1 MKVYVNNI
9 IKLYWRF
16 HPGNLS
22 ETELEGE
29 QMLEMNGK
37 MLEEDENV
45 NDVDKK
51 GREDSTNEHDV
62 NGVDSNEEKRSRQK
76 DVNKEGNNSQGTSM

>member
-1 MKVYVNNI
+1 M
-9 IKLYWRF
+9 
-16 HPGNLS
+16 S

-37 MLEEDENV
+37 TLEEDENV

-62 NGVDSNEEKRSRQK
+62 NGVDSNEKKGSRQK
-76 DVNKEGNNSQGTSM
+76 DMNKEGNNSQGTSM

>member
-1 MKVYVNNI
+1 M
-9 IKLYWRF
+9 
-16 HPGNLS
+16 S

-29 QMLEMNGK
+29 QMLEMNEK
-37 MLEEDENV
+37 MEEHANV

-62 NGVDSNEEKRSRQK
+62 NGVDSNERKASRQK
-76 DVNKEGNNSQGTSM
+76 DMNKEGNNSQGTSM

>member
-29 QMLEMNGK
+29 QILEMNGK
-37 MLEEDENV
+37 TLEEDENV

-62 NGVDSNEEKRSRQK
+62 NGVDSNEEKGSRQK
-76 DVNKEGNNSQGTSM
+76 DMNKEGNNSQGTSM

>member
-37 MLEEDENV
+37 TLEEDENV

-62 NGVDSNEEKRSRQK
+62 NGVDRNEEKGSRQK
-76 DVNKEGNNSQGTSM
+76 DMNKEGNNSQGTSM

>member
-1 MKVYVNNI
+1 M
-9 IKLYWRF
+9 
-16 HPGNLS
+16 S

-29 QMLEMNGK
+29 QMFEMNGK

-62 NGVDSNEEKRSRQK
+62 NGVDSNEEK
-76 DVNKEGNNSQGTSM
+76 